1 MQLIDEVEDLLTMD
15 EDQLLDVLIQDQY
28 NKPNLRELIRR
39 ILKKTK
45 EYKQAFEYEK
55 DKHEAYLD
63 SVENTASALLR
74 INNHHND

>member
-15 EDQLLDVLIQDQY
+15 EDQLLDVLIQDKY

-55 DKHEAYLD
+55 NKHETYRD
-63 SVENTASALLR
+63 SVENATAALLQSKNVH
-74 INNHHND
+74 NN